1 MTTGTAQKT
10 DVATDMTPAQVAE
23 LRSMLDREMVE
34 KYPDIIQMLFQ
45 TPSLIFDEKKYW
57 IQLMPLMAPD
67 HIERLRGILLAERQK
82 LAEINARYTEGV
94 QSLEALNRPS
104 QEEIARKR
112 QAIAAEE
119 AAAAHRENEEEA
131 SLMSSLKDV

>member
-45 TPSLIFDEKKYW
+45 TPSLIFDEKST
-57 IQLMPLMAPD
+57 
-67 HIERLRGILLAERQK
+67 GF
-82 LAEINARYTEGV
+82 N
-94 QSLEALNRPS
+94 
-104 QEEIARKR
+104 
-112 QAIAAEE
+112 
-119 AAAAHRENEEEA
+119 
-131 SLMSSLKDV
+131 